1 MPSLEPSG
9 RNGNYIPRS
18 PSGNLVKHLL
28 AATSVLRTILGSRVL
43 DLEAKHGT
51 PKESGVFKNRRL
63 RFIYNPAASCTGSE
77 AVVRGKSLA
86 VGSLGGVVLL

>member
-9 RNGNYIPRS
+9 WDGNCIPRS

-28 AATSVLRTILGSRVL
+28 AVSSVLRTILGSCVL
-43 DLEAKHGT
+43 DLEAKHDR
-51 PKESGVFKNRRL
+51 PKESGVLKNQRL
-63 RFIYNPAASCTGSE
+63 LFIYNSAASCTGSE
-77 AVVRGKSLA
+77 AVVRGKFLA